1 MKNIAKHIIA
11 TVALTAGVFT
21 LGTSAFAQNDKIKVG
36 YDKTVSPKPDENG
49 VYTISLEAYV
59 TGSLTVET
67 SPAPADIILVL
78 DRSGSMDDDIAGKET
93 SKPEDKRINLLRS
106 AVQGFVETV
115 KDSNGKI
122 KDEDR
127 DEHGGHRI
135 AFVWFS
141 EEVTNG
147 TGLNTFIKVED
158 LITTTA
164 SGSGWDYNRATV
176 KYGENDLI
184 RYSPDAG
191 TYTHIAM
198 RKARD
203 IINDES
209 YSSTSKRS
217 RIVVFF
223 TDGQPGSGWY
233 GDNWPTHR
241 SDLDVA
247 NGCISAA
254 NEIKTSSTKPATIY
268 SVGLFDK
275 DEGTT
280 DATTTY
286 LAYTSSDYTG
296 KTKMPT
302 NTNDYVPVS
311 GDKSIVVSSASALA
325 NVFASIS
332 QSAGGDYDA
341 ASSSSLLVDVVT
353 QSFTVST
360 NANLKKTE
368 VFAVPCTQQS
378 ATAIVPTFDTV
389 KESYKLETVDSPDNI
404 PEGKVYLGVD
414 PETGEVKVSGFN
426 YGAEWCGWDGKENK
440 AHGRKLVLQIPI
452 TVNEDAVGGPS
463 VVTNTSDSK
472 LILKSAD
479 GEEIG
484 SYELPK
490 PDLKIPVSI
499 WIEKH
504 GLVEDDSAVFTL
516 ARAPYVKGASYDE
529 YVTGKY
535 KDSWESFTKIIVN
548 EKNMQTITVDGVEH
562 KVVKISGLDPD
573 YYYRIKEDAWAWGY
587 PVQIDG
593 IQYTIGDNLKNP
605 LQVWNQPNP
614 DAPKHAESVVRNV
627 FTERTTNWSE

>member
-11 TVALTAGVFT
+11 TVALAAGVFT
-21 LGTSAFAQNDKIKVG
+21 FGTSAFAQNDEINVR

-59 TGSLTVET
+59 TGSVTVTTET
-67 SPAPADIILVL
+67 APADLILVL
-78 DRSGSMDDDIAGKET
+78 DYSGSMSNDINELKKATMEFVDTIQDSNDSVK
-93 SKPEDKRINLLRS
+93 EDKYGKHR
-106 AVQGFVETV
+106 VGFVLFSTNV
-115 KDSNGKI
+115 K
-122 KDEDR
+122 
-127 DEHGGHRI
+127 
-135 AFVWFS
+135 
-141 EEVTNG
+141 TG
-147 TGLNTFIKVED
+147 TGLNTLIPADD
-158 LITTTA
+158 LLTEVTESWWST
-164 SGSGWDYNRATV
+164 DYHIYYGTGMNRSDV
-176 KYGENDLI
+176 IG
-184 RYSPDAG
+184 YSANGRTNTPAA
-191 TYTHIAM
+191 IE
-198 RKARD
+198 KAKD
-203 IINDES
+203 ILNSVD
-209 YSSTSKRS
+209 YSNTNRS
-217 RIVVFF
+217 RVVLVF
-223 TDGQPGSGWY
+223 TDGVPQVG
-233 GDNWPTHR
+233 
-241 SDLDVA
+241 SDLTGTTIQRDMNKTLEQSDA
-247 NGCISAA
+247 
-254 NEIKTSSTKPATIY
+254 IKNSPDHSATIY
-268 SVGLFDK
+268 TVGLFSGK
-275 DEGTT
+275 DENTADAITT
-280 DATTTY
+280 FMRY
-286 LAYTSSDYTG
+286 ISSDEPSG
-296 KTKMPT
+296 KTIGQVTYKTGACSIT
-302 NTNDYVPVS
+302 NPSDNLPVTQ
-311 GDKSIVVSSASALA
+311 DKSIIVSNSSALA
-325 NVFASIS
+325 NVFTSIADS
-332 QSAGGDYDA
+332 QGGNYDA

-360 NANLKKTE
+360 AANLGKAQ
-368 VFAVPCTQQS
+368 VFAVPCTKQS
-378 ATAIVPTFDTV
+378 ATAILSFDKV